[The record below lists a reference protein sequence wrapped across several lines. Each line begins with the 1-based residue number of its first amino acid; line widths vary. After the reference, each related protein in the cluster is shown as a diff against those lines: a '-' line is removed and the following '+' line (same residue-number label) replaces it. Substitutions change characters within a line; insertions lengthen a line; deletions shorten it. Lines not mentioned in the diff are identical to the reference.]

1 MLSLNE
7 IPFYLSKEEGIVSS
21 YDLKLDGKIISSIH
35 EIGLKELLQESQSY
49 FDKNQKN
56 IAVEKIW
63 DAFERLK
70 TYYSPTLDK
79 KKSCIKIIS
88 NISHNNVDYE
98 EIFNQEFQE
107 LTNIGNRFRIRHH
120 EIGKIEIID
129 PNYYDYLYHRCLSLI
144 ILSINSI
151 SQK

>member
-1 MLSLNE
+1 M
-7 IPFYLSKEEGIVSS
+7 
-21 YDLKLDGKIISSIH
+21 
-35 EIGLKELLQESQSY
+35 QESQSY

-144 ILSINSI
+144 IFAIKYL
-151 SQK
+151 

>member
-1 MLSLNE
+1 M
-7 IPFYLSKEEGIVSS
+7 
-21 YDLKLDGKIISSIH
+21 
-35 EIGLKELLQESQSY
+35 
-49 FDKNQKN
+49 
-56 IAVEKIW
+56 
-63 DAFERLK
+63 
-70 TYYSPTLDK
+70 DK

-129 PNYYDYLYHRCLSLI
+129 PNYYDYLYHRCFVADYI
-144 ILSINSI
+144 VNKISIVIWQSRNPRS
-151 SQK
+151 KNG